1 MINNLNFIYPE
12 IFISLSI
19 MFLLLLGAFK
29 KESSGLIYNLSI
41 VFLIFTLALI
51 FNYPPQSN
59 VNLFNDSYK
68 IDYFSSFMKI
78 LTMCSGIF
86 VLITSSR
93 YLKILTMCS
102 GIFVLITSSRYLK
115 IFKIF
120 KIEYSILILCSI
132 LGMMV
137 MISANDLI
145 VFYIGLELQSLALYV
160 LASFNRDQVKS
171 SEAGLKYFVLSA
183 LSSGLLL
190 YGCSLIYGFTGSTNF
205 ITISENINSTQFG
218 LTFGIVFILVG
229 LAFKISAVP
238 FHMWAPDVY
247 EGSPTSVTLF
257 FAVVPK
263 IAALTVFIR
272 FLYVPFINMIDQ
284 WQIIIVFLSI
294 ASMIFGAVA
303 AIGQKN
309 LKRLVAYSSIGHMG
323 FALAGLASGTNEGI
337 QSSIIYISIYLIMN
351 LGLFSCLFMMKRN
364 DKYYENIDDLSGL
377 SKNHPLISLSLLI
390 ILFSL
395 AGIPPMAGFFA
406 KFYVFTAVVK
416 ESMYFLA
423 ITGLLSTVIAAFY
436 YLRIIKII
444 YFDPE
449 KEKYDTDYNIGL
461 KITLSLSTLLIL
473 LYFIFPSTLVEI
485 VSRINII

>member
-1 MINNLNFIYPE
+1 MINLNLVFPE
-12 IFISLSI
+12 IFVSITI
-19 MFLLLLGAFK
+19 MFLLLIGVFK
-29 KESSGLIYNLSI
+29 KNSETLVYNLSI
-41 VFLIFTLALI
+41 ISLIISLSLI
-51 FNYPPQSN
+51 LNRPLEEENF
-59 VNLFNDSYK
+59 LFNNTYT
-68 IDYFSSFMKI
+68 IDYLSSFMKI
-78 LTMCSGIF
+78 LIVSSAIF
-86 VLITSSR
+86 VMLISKKYIQIIS
-93 YLKILTMCS
+93 
-102 GIFVLITSSRYLK
+102 
-115 IFKIF
+115 IF
-120 KIEYSILILCSI
+120 KIEYPILLLSSI

-137 MISANDLI
+137 MISSNDLI
-145 VFYIGLELQSLALYV
+145 VFYMGLELQSLALYV
-160 LASFNRDQVKS
+160 LASFNMKNLLS
-171 SEAGLKYFVLSA
+171 TEAGVKYFVLSA

-205 ITISENINSTQFG
+205 NLIANNLNSDNYI
-218 LTFGIVFILVG
+218 LTSGIVFILVG

-247 EGSPTSVTLF
+247 QGSPTSVTSF
-257 FAVVPK
+257 FAILPK

-284 WQIIIVFLSI
+284 WQIIIIFLSI
-294 ASMIFGAVA
+294 ASMIFGSLA

-309 LKRLVAYSSIGHMG
+309 LKRLIAYSSIGHMG
-323 FALAGLASGTNEGI
+323 FALAGLSPGTNEGI

-351 LGLFSCLFMMKRN
+351 LGLFCCLFTMKRN

-395 AGIPPMAGFFA
+395 AGIPPTAGFFA
-406 KFYVFTAVVK
+406 KFYVFSAVIK

-423 ITGLLSTVIAAFY
+423 ITGLLSTVISAFY

-449 KEKYDTDYNIGL
+449 KEKYDTDYSIGL
-461 KITLSLSTLLIL
+461 KISLSLSTLLIL
-473 LYFIFPSTLVEI
+473 LYFIYPSGLVEI